1 MNPVVLLDEVDKLSS
16 DYRGDP
22 ASALLEVLDPEQNR
36 YFNDH
41 FLDMPYDLSKV
52 LFLTTS
58 NQLSGIPLPLLD
70 RLEVI
75 EIGGYTEDEKIG
87 IARSHLLPKQL
98 EAHGLPEGS
107 LAISDRMWTE
117 ILRGYTR
124 EAGVRNMERQIATIC
139 RKAAREFVRDGE
151 PDEDADSKM
160 IRLTQKR
167 LEEFLGPKRFGF
179 EQQFSEAMIGV
190 AIGLGKTSIGGE
202 IIPVE
207 VAVMP
212 GTGKLTITGQAGEVM
227 RESAQAALSYARSR
241 AEQLNIAP
249 DFQEKIDI
257 HIHLPE
263 GATPKDGPSAGI
275 TMATA
280 LISAIAR
287 RPVDHSIAMTGEITL
302 RGRVL
307 PIGGLK
313 EKALA
318 AHRNGIRTL
327 IAPAENERDLI
338 KIPEKVQKDMSFIWV
353 ENMDQ
358 VINTA
363 LLADDIEL
371 SQPESPVQDGD
382 APASIDL
389 PFDEAHP
396 DLPADVG

>member
-1 MNPVVLLDEVDKLSS
+1 V
-16 DYRGDP
+16 RG
-22 ASALLEVLDPEQNR
+22 
-36 YFNDH
+36 
-41 FLDMPYDLSKV
+41 
-52 LFLTTS
+52 T
-58 NQLSGIPLPLLD
+58 
-70 RLEVI
+70 
-75 EIGGYTEDEKIG
+75 
-87 IARSHLLPKQL
+87 
-98 EAHGLPEGS
+98 
-107 LAISDRMWTE
+107 
-117 ILRGYTR
+117 
-124 EAGVRNMERQIATIC
+124 
-139 RKAAREFVRDGE
+139 E
-151 PDEDADSKM
+151 PDEDSDAKI

-167 LEEFLGPKRFGF
+167 LEEFLGPKRYGF
-179 EQQFSEAMIGV
+179 EQHFGEAMIGV

-212 GTGKLTITGQAGEVM
+212 GSGKLTITGQAGEVM

-313 EKALA
+313 EKTLA

-358 VINTA
+358 VINTT

-371 SQPESPVQDGD
+371 SQPESPAKDGD
-382 APASIDL
+382 TPSTIDL